1 MTNKR
6 QRGVWA
12 WFLRFRTPLIF
23 VALLAAATAWTLD
36 AMTPRTQGPT
46 SPGDA
51 SVALDA
57 APADEVAEAA
67 PRDGRFELPDPP
79 EGFVTEQVGDVR
91 WSFPR
96 GAQSLARTLQ
106 NERATTWAMLEEDFG
121 VELDETLEVRIA
133 RNPEEMRELAP
144 RFAPPPAYA
153 TGVAYTHHGLILLS
167 AIAPETWEA
176 PDLETVFVHELS
188 HVALRR
194 AARGH
199 AMPRWFVE
207 GVAVVHA
214 GEQSFERIK
223 SLWQGHRSGSLM
235 PLDQLAGNFP
245 SRPYEVNLAYAQSAD
260 VVNFLR
266 SGDGDSRR
274 FVRLIDELGEG
285 DGFTSALSDAYAL
298 TPGQLERDWREYLN
312 GKVQTLPLIV
322 GGSTFWALAA
332 ILLFLAWRKRRK
344 VHKQRLGEMAMRE
357 RADNAAIARIETKI
371 REDTPMALFLDT
383 RETEVPTVQHE
394 GKEHTLH

>member
-1 MTNKR
+1 MTAKR
-6 QRGVWA
+6 KNAWA
-12 WFLRFRTPLIF
+12 WMVRFRTPLLF
-23 VALLAAATAWTLD
+23 VALIALATAWSLS
-36 AMTPRTQGPT
+36 AITPSAQGQS
-46 SPGDA
+46 SPGDPN
-51 SVALDA
+51 VAGDA
-57 APADEVAEAA
+57 APADEVPLPAE
-67 PRDGRFELPDPP
+67 REGRFELPPPP
-79 EGFVTEQVGDVR
+79 EGFVTEQIGDVR

-106 NERATTWAMLEEDFG
+106 NQRATTWSMLEEDLG
-121 VELDETLEVRIA
+121 VELDSTLEVRIA

-167 AIAPETWEA
+167 AIAPDTWEA

-194 AARGH
+194 AANGH
-199 AMPRWFVE
+199 SMPRWFVE

-235 PLDQLAGNFP
+235 PLDDLAGNFP
-245 SRPYEVNLAYAQSAD
+245 SRPYEVNLAYAQAAD

-266 SGDGDSRR
+266 SKDGDGRR
-274 FVRLIDELGEG
+274 FAHLIDELGEG

-298 TPGQLERDWREYLN
+298 TPGQLERDWREYLS

-332 ILLFLAWRKRRK
+332 ILLFMAWRKRRAL
-344 VHKQRLGEMAMRE
+344 HHSRMAEMAMRE
-357 RADNAAIARIETKI
+357 RADNAAIARIEAKI
-371 REDTPMALFLDT
+371 REDTPMVLMLDS
-383 RETEVPTVQHE
+383 RDAEVPTVQHE

>member
-1 MTNKR
+1 MTTKR
-6 QRGVWA
+6 QKGVWA
-12 WFLRFRTPLIF
+12 WFVRFRTPLLF
-23 VALLAAATAWTLD
+23 VGLLAAATAWTLD
-36 AMTPRTQGPT
+36 AMRPSAQGPT
-46 SPGDA
+46 SPGDSSIPA
-51 SVALDA
+51 DA
-57 APADEVAEAA
+57 APSDEVAEAA
-67 PRDGRFELPDPP
+67 PREGRFELPPPP
-79 EGFVTEQVGDVR
+79 EGFVTEQIGDIR

-106 NERATTWAMLEEDFG
+106 NARSTTWAMLEEDFG

-167 AIAPETWEA
+167 AIAPDTWEA

-194 AARGH
+194 AANGH

-214 GEQSFERIK
+214 GEQGFERIK
-223 SLWQGHRSGSLM
+223 SLWQGHRSGNLM

-245 SRPYEVNLAYAQSAD
+245 SRPYEVNLAYAQAAD

-312 GKVQTLPLIV
+312 GKVSTLPLIV
-322 GGSTFWALAA
+322 GGSTVWALMA

-357 RADNAAIARIETKI
+357 RADNAAIARIEAKI
-371 REDTPMALFLDT
+371 REDTPMALFLDS